1 MATSACVLWRTGRRG
16 ADAAAVG
23 VDGGA
28 RGRGAVDHPA
38 HVGHLLRLRLRLR
51 LRLMVRLRVRVSAR
65 VRVRVRISAKVRVRA
80 RARVRVRLRLRLRVW
95 LRVRLTLRV
104 RLRLRIRVRVRVRVR
119 ARVGHLVAVAER
131 DAAHA
136 ARETARAAQLLLVRG
151 EAERDAAL
159 GGEEDG
165 VVRRAQVAAQHLV
178 VLLDLGRGEACSGL
192 GSGSGSGL
200 GG

>member
-1 MATSACVLWRTGRRG
+1 VCWRTGRGG
-16 ADAAAVG
+16 ADAAALG

-28 RGRGAVDHPA
+28 RGRGAVDHHA
-38 HVGHLLRLRLRLR
+38 HVGHLVRLRLRLR
-51 LRLMVRLRVRVSAR
+51 LRVRGRVRLRVRLR
-65 VRVRVRISAKVRVRA
+65 LRLRL
-80 RARVRVRLRLRLRVW
+80 RVRLRLRLRV
-95 LRVRLTLRV
+95 
-104 RLRLRIRVRVRVRVR
+104 RVRVGVR

-192 GSGSGSGL
+192 GSGSESGL
-200 GG
+200 GCEG